1 MSGIESHGFEAML
14 LRWAETSNGGATIV
28 LQLSDAADLEHFKR
42 MTLAKKGQVGQRLMV
57 GVAEIG
63 DDEQPVA
70 PAAGKPKGGPLSI
83 LAGQWCADPQFQE
96 WLNTTY
102 PEAASVV
109 FPEPVMVDAEST
121 AVVFPEPVMVDA
133 ESTAVVF
140 PEPVMVDAEST
151 AAVVRELCGVLSR
164 AELDHDPHARARFDH
179 LIRIPYRDFLEREG
193 RQQHI

>member
-133 ESTAVVF
+133 ESTA
-140 PEPVMVDAEST
+140 
-151 AAVVRELCGVLSR
+151 AVVRELCGVLSR